1 MGGESG
7 RERTHMERIE
17 GQEKQTRRQTR
28 NDSTQRN
35 AKGPRVRMIQHNET
49 ERRERTRERERKNNP
64 KRDKTIACFF
74 CWFDSVR
81 FDANFFSFF
90 FFIIIMVIAVNRWDQ
105 NAFLHMKEFDETERG
120 DEARRGRKKEREEE
134 GGGTRREREGEA
146 NKQRRHIR

>member
-74 CWFDSVR
+74 C
-81 FDANFFSFF
+81 
-90 FFIIIMVIAVNRWDQ
+90 
-105 NAFLHMKEFDETERG
+105 
-120 DEARRGRKKEREEE
+120 
-134 GGGTRREREGEA
+134 
-146 NKQRRHIR
+146 